1 MQSLIM
7 VRYVWQILG
16 TGAFLLPSPIGEQ
29 PQKCPSWI
37 SLIFLK
43 KIYYAALS
51 PPQHSMNINVIHSVP
66 VTISHHL
73 LPVSNWLIFCCEKF
87 DTSSKKEMKMI
98 KTQIFWWKTTK
109 NAKKV
114 FLNIK

>member
-1 MQSLIM
+1 M
-7 VRYVWQILG
+7 LG
-16 TGAFLLPSPIGEQ
+16 TGMFLLPSPIGEQ
-29 PQKCPSWI
+29 LPKCPSWI
-37 SLIFLK
+37 SLIFFK

-98 KTQIFWWKTTK
+98 KTQIFLMK
-109 NAKKV
+109 NNKKCQESV
-114 FLNIK
+114 FKYKVALFTVNLPTDP